1 MPCLLLILILAFP
14 RVAIALLW
22 FFTTFFTGVYHGI
35 LIPVLGF
42 IFLPL
47 TLLVYTYI
55 AKNYPGPLS
64 TQEFVFLFIAV
75 ILDLGLV
82 GGSSLGRRS
91 A

>member
-22 FFTTFFTGVYHGI
+22 FLTNFFSGVYHGI
-35 LIPVLGF
+35 LIPLLGF

-55 AKNYPGPLS
+55 ARNYPGPLS
-64 TQEFVFLFIAV
+64 TQEFVVLFIAV

-82 GGSSLGRRS
+82 GGGSFRRRS